1 MPRSVA
7 DLDIPGRASAPQG
20 VISPGE
26 AQEFCARLTREHYE
40 NFPVAS
46 RLLPASIRPAV
57 QAIYAFAR
65 MADDFADEEVHEGRR
80 LERLEEWGRLLEDC
94 FRGEAV
100 HPVFIALRE
109 AIRRHGLPPEPFRD
123 LLQAFRLDV
132 TERRH
137 PDFASV
143 LAYCRLSANPVGRLV
158 LHLFG
163 HRDARLRGW
172 SNAICT
178 ALQLSNH
185 WQDVA
190 IDIARDRIYLPADD
204 CERLGVTEDD
214 LRRGKVTEN
223 FRVLMGEMIART
235 RDIFDAGRPLC
246 DAVRGRLRWELKLT
260 WLGGR
265 RVLDRIEAAGY
276 DVFARRPRLGVRDA
290 ATIAGQAL
298 RWRS

>member
-1 MPRSVA
+1 MA
-7 DLDIPGRASAPQG
+7 DLDMQGPATAPQG
-20 VISPGE
+20 AISPAE
-26 AQEFCARLTREHYE
+26 AQAFCARFTREHYE

-46 RLLPASIRPAV
+46 RLLPAAVRPAV

-65 MADDFADEEVHEGRR
+65 MADDFADEEIHEGRR
-80 LERLEEWGRLLEDC
+80 LERLEEWGRLLEGC
-94 FRGEAV
+94 FRGEAI

-109 AIRRHGLPPEPFRD
+109 AIRRHDLPPEPFRD
-123 LLQAFRLDV
+123 LLEAFRLDV
-132 TERRH
+132 TKKRH

-143 LAYCRLSANPVGRLV
+143 LAYCRLSANPVGRLL

-163 HRDARLRGW
+163 HQEPRLRGW

-204 CERLGVTEDD
+204 RERLGVTEED
-214 LRRGKVTEN
+214 LRRGKMTEG
-223 FRVLMGEMIART
+223 FRELMGEMVGRT

-246 DAVRGRLRWELKLT
+246 NAVRGRLRWELRLT

-276 DVFARRPRLGVRDA
+276 DVFAHRPRLGFGDA
-290 ATIAGQAL
+290 AAIAGQAV